1 MSKYSVVFTR
11 SARKELEGLP
21 EAIQTRV
28 VSQIE
33 QLSSDPRPTG
43 VRKLVGSGPLWRLRV
58 GEYRVIYAVHD
69 ERKLVDIICIRHRK
83 DAYR

>member
-11 SARKELEGLP
+11 SARKELEHLP

-43 VRKLVGSGPLWRLRV
+43 IWKLVGSGPLRRLRV

>member
-21 EAIQTRV
+21 EAIQRRV
-28 VSQIE
+28 LRRIE

-69 ERKLVDIICIRHRK
+69 ERKLARRSPENL
-83 DAYR
+83 